1 MNVVRTSTSLRN
13 LRERPLWKLLAADK
27 APATL
32 ALLKALLLDDEK
44 VLPASV
50 LHERLGREM
59 ALLRDNGEDLPRT
72 AQATVSEWLA
82 QGWVTRR
89 FPAGASE
96 EVYEP
101 SVEAAD
107 AVRIIDGLIKPRIAA
122 TESRLTTVI
131 EQLTRLAEETNT
143 NPASRIDALIAERTR
158 IEQEIEAVR
167 GGKAKVLPVDRAL
180 ERVREIITLA
190 DELTGDFRRVR
201 DEFSKLNRQL
211 RESLM
216 ENEGSRGDVLEAL
229 FAGVDVINE
238 SEAGKTFEAF
248 WRLLTDRDQ
257 AATLAEALDDVTGR
271 PFASLLESHER
282 RFLINLTGLLVDE
295 GGNVHDVLQH
305 FARSLKSFV
314 QSREYLEQRRLH
326 ALLKQA
332 QTLALGLRDHVRPN
346 LSLGYTLTLTTSRIH
361 SASRWALYD
370 PSQRIVDS
378 TMPDAE
384 PAEISLEAV
393 NELVRQS
400 EIDFR
405 SLRNN
410 IRRLLAQRSQ
420 ASIGDL
426 LEAFP
431 AAQGLGSV
439 IGYIALGVRHGE
451 VTTDVQL
458 VHWVGEDSITRHARV
473 PAIYFLSERLDDLV
487 N

>member
-1 MNVVRTSTSLRN
+1 MAG
-13 LRERPLWKLLAADK
+13 P
-27 APATL
+27 
-32 ALLKALLLDDEK
+32 
-44 VLPASV
+44 
-50 LHERLGREM
+50 RLGDA
-59 ALLRDNGEDLPRT
+59 ALPGGCERG
-72 AQATVSEWLA
+72 
-82 QGWVTRR
+82 
-89 FPAGASE
+89 
-96 EVYEP
+96 VYEL

-107 AVRIIDGLIKPRIAA
+107 AVRVVDGLIKPRITA
-122 TESRLTTVI
+122 TESRLATVI
-131 EQLTRLAEETNT
+131 EQLTRLADETNT
-143 NPASRIDALIAERTR
+143 NPASRVDALLAERTR

-167 GGKAKVLPVDRAL
+167 GGRAKVLPADRAL

-190 DELTGDFRRVR
+190 DELTADFRRVR
-201 DEFSKLNRQL
+201 DAFSKLNRQL

-238 SEAGKTFEAF
+238 SEAGKTFDAF
-248 WRLLTDRDQ
+248 WRLLTDHDQ

-282 RFLINLTGLLVDE
+282 RFLINLTGLLVAE
-295 GGNVHDVLQH
+295 GGNVHDVLQN

-332 QTLALGLRDHVRPN
+332 QTLAGGLRDHVRPN

-378 TMPDAE
+378 TMADAE
-384 PAEISLEAV
+384 PADISLEAV

-410 IRRLLAQRSQ
+410 IRGLLALRSQ

-426 LEAFP
+426 LDSFP

-458 VHWVGEDSITRHARV
+458 IHWVGEDGIMRHARV

>member
-1 MNVVRTSTSLRN
+1 MNVARTSTSLRI

-32 ALLKALLLDDEK
+32 ALLKALLLDNEK

-96 EVYEP
+96 EVYEL

-107 AVRIIDGLIKPRIAA
+107 AVRVVDGLIKPRITA
-122 TESRLTTVI
+122 TESRLATVI

-143 NPASRIDALIAERTR
+143 NPASRVDALLAERTR

-167 GGKAKVLPVDRAL
+167 GGRAKVLPADRAL

-201 DEFSKLNRQL
+201 DEFSNLNRQL

-216 ENEGSRGDVLEAL
+216 ENEGSRGEVLQAL

-238 SEAGKTFEAF
+238 SEAGKTFAAF
-248 WRLLTDRDQ
+248 WRLLTDPDQ

-271 PFASLLESHER
+271 PFASQLESHER

-346 LSLGYTLTLTTSRIH
+346 LGLGYTLTLTTSRVQ
-361 SASRWALYD
+361 SASRWVLYD
-370 PSQRIVDS
+370 PTQRIVDS

-384 PAEISLEAV
+384 PADISLAAV

-410 IRRLLAQRSQ
+410 IRRLLALRSQ
-420 ASIGDL
+420 ASIVDL

-458 VHWVGEDSITRHARV
+458 VHWVGEDNITRHARV
-473 PAIYFLSERLDDLV
+473 PATYFLSERLDDLV